1 MVSKTTTIDIFFTD
15 NKSQDL
21 LIHKCSSLNFE
32 SVDKHSK
39 AVTFVAKEFN
49 DSVDTDSEKWYLKK
63 VKDLL
68 DLWSHKAKHIM
79 NSSTIHEL
87 YIQYLN
93 QSQSLKD
100 LTKTDYTYSKSI
112 SYNKNISN
120 TDWLV
125 PNMCR
130 KSISSFVKT
139 STQMSRTLNTNT
151 KTEIINNSINSS
163 NVTPNAV
170 KRATNKCPLIFRFV
184 VLLLFLTPCI
194 YLLSHY
200 ISSPLPYSSFDG
212 LVSDYAAKDAIN
224 ALIKEMKTMRNDLNQ
239 LRQTNSDMNSKMKNN
254 EFNENEKFT
263 HLSEKMDKI
272 EEYLNNSLKNCC
284 QNNTESLI
292 ALIDLRLSAFMSS
305 LLSNNQNTRQ
315 SMSPSEAVEE
325 LKSFINFELMK
336 TNDVFRESIEQKLMT
351 TIEKFEE
358 QMKRESKSIT
368 SNITIGKVRSLISEA
383 LAVYDADKTGQ
394 PDYALEPSGGT
405 IINTRCSETYDPH
418 GVECNIHK
426 MKILSTIDK
435 IKSLISEALDV
446 YNTDKTGQPDLQIPY
461 SRKTK

>member
-1 MVSKTTTIDIFFTD
+1 MDLMKFNANNDFPIEKKQKVNKLLKDKNLFENNNNRDIFYTD
-15 NKSQDL
+15 DESQDL

-49 DSVDTDSEKWYLKK
+49 DSVDTDSEKWYSKK
-63 VKDLL
+63 VNDLL
-68 DLWSHKAKHIM
+68 DLWSHKAKHII
-79 NSSTIHEL
+79 NSSAIHEL

-93 QSQSLKD
+93 QSQLQKD
-100 LTKTDYTYSKSI
+100 LTKTDYTYAKSI

-120 TDWLV
+120 TSNLFDWLV
-125 PNMCR
+125 PNMSR
-130 KSISSFVKT
+130 KSISSSVKT
-139 STQMSRTLNTNT
+139 STQLSRTLSTHT

-163 NVTPNAV
+163 NLMLSNTERESSVSPDKRSPNDQMFTRSHCLGGNQCEAGCEVHKKARRRYNKSGEILIPNSGQGLEPMEPEIEFSDDDDYAMNNRRNQQLLNNYRQNGHTINERYNYYEDEDEEDEEEELTIVKRVTNIFKTTINNTSRIIDSVTPNAV

-284 QNNTESLI
+284 
-292 ALIDLRLSAFMSS
+292 
-305 LLSNNQNTRQ
+305 
-315 SMSPSEAVEE
+315 
-325 LKSFINFELMK
+325 
-336 TNDVFRESIEQKLMT
+336 RE
-351 TIEKFEE
+351 
-358 QMKRESKSIT
+358 
-368 SNITIGKVRSLISEA
+368 
-383 LAVYDADKTGQ
+383 
-394 PDYALEPSGGT
+394 
-405 IINTRCSETYDPH
+405 
-418 GVECNIHK
+418 
-426 MKILSTIDK
+426 
-435 IKSLISEALDV
+435 
-446 YNTDKTGQPDLQIPY
+446 
-461 SRKTK
+461 